1 MAEDQKKTAIVAAY
15 CAMQKIVRAAGL
27 DPATVDCTVAAA
39 GSSLFGAVKRPTRA
53 SPAALAALA
62 EVNRSEG
69 AAAAGA
75 EAAPKP
81 NLFEPQGRMRKPA
94 AAQRTFSAPTGPL
107 PIVPEVNN
115 ENNSGAYAA
124 NLQQKLDNLS
134 QLGGTRLH
142 KTRRARRRV
151 RKTRRV

>member
-39 GSSLFGAVKRPTRA
+39 AAKRPTRV
-53 SPAALAALA
+53 SPTALAALD
-62 EVNRSEG
+62 EGNRGEG
-69 AAAAGA
+69 AAAAGGA
-75 EAAPKP
+75 EVIPKP

-115 ENNSGAYAA
+115 ENNNGAYAA